1 MQSDSRRLSILSAGE
16 IDDLYQLPQFTEND
30 RHLYFDL
37 SAEECKAVQS
47 IHTFSVSVYLILQL
61 GYFKAKRQFFVFEQD
76 TTVLEDL
83 RFIMNQHFPNKEF
96 TALKAPSRPTRTE
109 QQRTILQLLNYRLC
123 DGDAKVDLKSKAQRV
138 AMLSTQPIY
147 IFRELTQ
154 HLAQQRIVAPSYRY
168 MQEMIGQVVTNE
180 RARVSH
186 LLSKSM
192 TSTVDNQL
200 IELLHAGSGTFRISA
215 IKHEAK
221 DFSYKELR
229 CEVARRQFFQP
240 LHEFA
245 QNFLT
250 TAGISNESGKYYA
263 SLVKFYTTYKLQR
276 MAIGTARL
284 YLLCFV
290 YHRFRQINDNLIEAF
305 IH

>member
-1 MQSDSRRLSILSAGE
+1 
-16 IDDLYQLPQFTEND
+16 
-30 RHLYFDL
+30 
-37 SAEECKAVQS
+37 
-47 IHTFSVSVYLILQL
+47 
-61 GYFKAKRQFFVFEQD
+61 
-76 TTVLEDL
+76 
-83 RFIMNQHFPNKEF
+83 
-96 TALKAPSRPTRTE
+96 
-109 QQRTILQLLNYRLC
+109 
-123 DGDAKVDLKSKAQRV
+123 
-138 AMLSTQPIY
+138 MLSTQPVY

-154 HLAQQRIVAPSYRY
+154 HLVQQRVVAPSYRY
-168 MQEMIGQVVTNE
+168 MQKMIGQVVTNE
-180 RARVSH
+180 RARISH

-284 YLLCFV
+284 YLLCFA

-305 IH
+305 IHWVDQYEKQAKLAADETMRNAIVSAADNLQAAGQVLDLFVDTSITGDTPYVAID